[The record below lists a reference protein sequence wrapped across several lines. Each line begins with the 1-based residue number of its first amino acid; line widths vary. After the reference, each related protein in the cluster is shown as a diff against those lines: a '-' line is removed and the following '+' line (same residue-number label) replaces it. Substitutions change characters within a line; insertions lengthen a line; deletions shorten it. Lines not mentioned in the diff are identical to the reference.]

1 MTTQNNSVA
10 MLISINR
17 LAQHHGQLES
27 RPLPRQPDQPVF
39 KLAIELLHFFQ
50 TIRRSSNRNSPV
62 GMKMIDMGKW
72 KKAVQGCIN
81 RSRYHVVPE
90 RAQRIHIYHLVF
102 KLHAAIDRKST
113 RLNSSH
119 GYISYAVFCL
129 KKKMDATGGG
139 LLTAS
144 KQFRH
149 CATSKSRSNTASNST
164 KHKSPHLSG

>member
-50 TIRRSSNRNSPV
+50 TIRGSSNRNSPV
-62 GMKMIDMGKW
+62 GMKMIEMGKW

-102 KLHAAIDRKST
+102 KLHAA
-113 RLNSSH
+113 
-119 GYISYAVFCL
+119 
-129 KKKMDATGGG
+129 
-139 LLTAS
+139 
-144 KQFRH
+144 
-149 CATSKSRSNTASNST
+149 RSEERRVGKECKARWAPY
-164 KHKSPHLSG
+164 H